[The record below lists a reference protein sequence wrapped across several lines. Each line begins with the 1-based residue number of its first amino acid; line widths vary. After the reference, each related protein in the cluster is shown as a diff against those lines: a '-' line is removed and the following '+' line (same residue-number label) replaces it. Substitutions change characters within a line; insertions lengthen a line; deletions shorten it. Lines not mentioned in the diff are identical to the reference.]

1 MRFRWCVLGLLIL
14 FPAAAVWTAAATPA
28 AFADGDPASDVLLF
42 QPAFFPYAGAS
53 TAAKGEL
60 LGAVAAAK
68 RAGFTVHVAV
78 IASKQDLG
86 ADPELF
92 GQPRLYARFLDAEL
106 RSARYLGALVVVMPQ
121 GFGAAA
127 GGTLNKAGTK
137 FTPRPAGPLLRAV
150 ARLRPPSAGDP
161 DTLTLAGV
169 AAVRAAAAA
178 SGHPIRGKIVS
189 VAPPDAGTAAPG
201 SGSSRTLEL
210 GAGLA
215 VLALAAVAMIG
226 IGIRRSRPAEPE

>member
-1 MRFRWCVLGLLIL
+1 MRFRWCGRGLLAL
-14 FPAAAVWTAAATPA
+14 FVAAAVCAGAATPA
-28 AFADGDPASDVLLF
+28 ALADGDPASDVLLF
-42 QPAFFPYAGAS
+42 QPAFFPYSGPSA
-53 TAAKGEL
+53 AAKGEL

-68 RAGFTVHVAV
+68 RAGFTVRVAV
-78 IASKQDLG
+78 ISSKRDLG

-121 GFGAAA
+121 GYGTAA
-127 GGTLNKAGTK
+127 GGTLNAAGTK
-137 FTPRPAGPLLRAV
+137 FTPRPAGPLLRAA
-150 ARLRPPSAGDP
+150 ARLRPPAGADP
-161 DTLTLAGV
+161 DTLTRAGV
-169 AAVRAAAAA
+169 AAVRAVAAAA
-178 SGHPIRGKIVS
+178 GHPIRGKITS
-189 VAPPDAGTAAPG
+189 VAPPAVATPPSG

-226 IGIRRSRPAEPE
+226 IGLRRGRPSEPG

>member
-1 MRFRWCVLGLLIL
+1 MRLRWCARGLGILLV
-14 FPAAAVWTAAATPA
+14 AAATGAGSATPA
-28 AFADGDPASDVLLF
+28 ALADGDPASDVLLF
-42 QPAFFPYAGAS
+42 QPAFFPYAGPS
-53 TAAKGEL
+53 TTAKGEL

-68 RAGFTVHVAV
+68 RAGFTVRVAV

-106 RSARYLGALVVVMPQ
+106 RSARYLGALVVVMPR

-150 ARLRPPSAGDP
+150 GRLRPPAGADP
-161 DTLTLAGV
+161 DTLARAGV

-178 SGHPIRGKIVS
+178 AGHPIRGKIVS
-189 VAPPDAGTAAPG
+189 VAPPAAATPASG
-201 SGSSRTLEL
+201 SGSSRTLAV

-215 VLALAAVAMIG
+215 VLAFAAVAMIG
-226 IGIRRSRPAEPE
+226 VGIRRSRPSERS